1 MMTTSINFTHLGSK
15 CQVDS
20 TSPTR
25 DLLENVDVSAAI
37 AGQLDDVHI
46 QTITVDLSALASLLD
61 DSSDLSSRIS
71 EAVQVSGRE
80 SISPGQRVFA
90 DNENEDTVAVEA
102 ANSGGITRLANELV
116 AKLMSGIKEI
126 GPGVYESGT
135 NDSVLLKNVVYG
147 APDVPSLSFS
157 ESDIE
162 QIVAEIIELAAPG
175 TDPTTEDIN
184 LVIINCPV
192 EGCTPDF
199 LSSLNKE
206 TLAESVTR
214 EISSLYPSNS
224 EAPAKEEL
232 EHGDV
237 DNCNLMVV
245 NIGEEVPTEVTV
257 NDVRSFLS
265 KHNVRCVATVCP
277 VVELE
282 DNYVRIESCER
293 GVDGVCEF
301 SCPAGMDV
309 NGPQNITCRP
319 DGVWTDISPIC
330 VPIPCV
336 ALNETNHMQINW
348 DRCESIANTSC
359 EFGCEDGWE
368 LVGPES
374 IECDI
379 NGQWTASAPLCREI
393 SCPSLTIA
401 NGTNTSCPA
410 TQQTTC
416 NFECIEG
423 FEMIGPSEIDCSIRG
438 RWSVNPPI
446 CKEPECNPLNDPT
459 DGVVNC
465 YGTTCV
471 FTCDDGYHLN
481 GPSTVVCRPG
491 GLWSETSPSICTQ
504 AEPLCSA
511 PEAPQNGMVSNCGQ
525 KVGETCTISCN
536 YPYKAVGAINLDCRL
551 GARWSD
557 VPAECVPAEYFIG
570 DAPMEAQDAVDW
582 CSDHNGVALKIE
594 SQEHNN
600 DVVTYLQDNFP
611 DKMVWIGAS
620 DKIVEGQWK
629 WEDGGPIGFNQWME
643 LIEVNK
649 SSLVFLFNSHKKGRC
664 FLCESHPI
672 PDTQAKEYDCAAIWN
687 RQEYEWVTV
696 CCDES
701 LYAMCEYTG

>member
-330 VPIPCV
+330 M
-336 ALNETNHMQINW
+336 L
-348 DRCESIANTSC
+348 
-359 EFGCEDGWE
+359 
-368 LVGPES
+368 
-374 IECDI
+374 
-379 NGQWTASAPLCREI
+379 
-393 SCPSLTIA
+393 
-401 NGTNTSCPA
+401 
-410 TQQTTC
+410 
-416 NFECIEG
+416 
-423 FEMIGPSEIDCSIRG
+423 
-438 RWSVNPPI
+438 
-446 CKEPECNPLNDPT
+446 
-459 DGVVNC
+459 
-465 YGTTCV
+465 
-471 FTCDDGYHLN
+471 
-481 GPSTVVCRPG
+481 
-491 GLWSETSPSICTQ
+491 
-504 AEPLCSA
+504 
-511 PEAPQNGMVSNCGQ
+511 
-525 KVGETCTISCN
+525 
-536 YPYKAVGAINLDCRL
+536 
-551 GARWSD
+551 
-557 VPAECVPAEYFIG
+557 
-570 DAPMEAQDAVDW
+570 
-582 CSDHNGVALKIE
+582 
-594 SQEHNN
+594 
-600 DVVTYLQDNFP
+600 
-611 DKMVWIGAS
+611 
-620 DKIVEGQWK
+620 
-629 WEDGGPIGFNQWME
+629 
-643 LIEVNK
+643 
-649 SSLVFLFNSHKKGRC
+649 
-664 FLCESHPI
+664 
-672 PDTQAKEYDCAAIWN
+672 
-687 RQEYEWVTV
+687 
-696 CCDES
+696 
-701 LYAMCEYTG
+701 

>member
-1 MMTTSINFTHLGSK
+1 MCHSK
-15 CQVDS
+15 YHPLPPES
-20 TSPTR
+20 T
-25 DLLENVDVSAAI
+25 
-37 AGQLDDVHI
+37 
-46 QTITVDLSALASLLD
+46 
-61 DSSDLSSRIS
+61 
-71 EAVQVSGRE
+71 
-80 SISPGQRVFA
+80 
-90 DNENEDTVAVEA
+90 
-102 ANSGGITRLANELV
+102 
-116 AKLMSGIKEI
+116 KL
-126 GPGVYESGT
+126 
-135 NDSVLLKNVVYG
+135 
-147 APDVPSLSFS
+147 
-157 ESDIE
+157 
-162 QIVAEIIELAAPG
+162 
-175 TDPTTEDIN
+175 
-184 LVIINCPV
+184 
-192 EGCTPDF
+192 
-199 LSSLNKE
+199 
-206 TLAESVTR
+206 
-214 EISSLYPSNS
+214 
-224 EAPAKEEL
+224 
-232 EHGDV
+232 
-237 DNCNLMVV
+237 
-245 NIGEEVPTEVTV
+245 
-257 NDVRSFLS
+257 
-265 KHNVRCVATVCP
+265 
-277 VVELE
+277 
-282 DNYVRIESCER
+282 IESCER

-319 DGVWTDISPIC
+319 DGVWTDISPIFILNYFSG

-379 NGQWTASAPLCREI
+379 NGQWTASAPLCRE
-393 SCPSLTIA
+393 
-401 NGTNTSCPA
+401 
-410 TQQTTC
+410 
-416 NFECIEG
+416 
-423 FEMIGPSEIDCSIRG
+423 
-438 RWSVNPPI
+438 
-446 CKEPECNPLNDPT
+446 PECNPLNDPT

-504 AEPLCSA
+504 AGYA